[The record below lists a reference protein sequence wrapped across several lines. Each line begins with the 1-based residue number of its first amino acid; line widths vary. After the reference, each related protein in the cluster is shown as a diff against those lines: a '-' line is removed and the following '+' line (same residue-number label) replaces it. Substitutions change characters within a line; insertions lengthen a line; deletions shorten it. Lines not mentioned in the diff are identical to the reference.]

1 MKFINVRELK
11 NRTSA
16 VLHFT
21 ENGEAVIVTSRG
33 KPCAVIRHIS
43 EDEIEDYILLHH
55 PEFKKKL
62 KKAYREYT
70 AGKTVGID
78 ELIKKTEKD
87 LGRV

>member
-16 VLHFT
+16 VLHDT
-21 ENGEAVIVTSRG
+21 EGGEAIIVTSRG

-43 EDEIEDYILLHH
+43 EDDIEDYILLNH

-62 KKAYREYT
+62 KKAYREYIK
-70 AGKTVGID
+70 GKTVDID
-78 ELIKKTEKD
+78 DLIKKAEKD
-87 LGRV
+87 LGRI